1 MLSYDEALAKV
12 LAGIA
17 ALPPTETALD
27 EAGGLVLAEAV
38 IARWDMPRADN
49 SAMDG
54 FAVASCQATGVLP
67 IAGAAYAGHPLK
79 GAVAAGSAVRITT
92 GAPIPAGCDAVVPVE
107 DIAETAEGVTLKS
120 LPQPGDHVRRQGE
133 EYRRG
138 EILLTAGTVLRAG
151 EIGLLASAGA
161 ARVKVHPR
169 PRVALLS
176 TGDELVELGTEPGP
190 GQIVNSNLHQL
201 AARIRECGGEVL
213 SLGIG
218 RDEPGGVDALIDAG
232 RQADL
237 LISTGGVS
245 VGECDFVRESL
256 DRRGFRQV
264 FWKVAIKPG
273 KPVLFG
279 MLDGK
284 PCFGLPGN
292 PAAAAA
298 TFELFVRPALRAL
311 AGHSRILGETRQ
323 GVLTEAVRGDSKRQT
338 FLWCRLEWTGEGYRV
353 RISRFQGSGQNR
365 SLRGAN
371 ALLAVPRHAGK
382 LEAGEMVEV
391 LLMREET

>member
-1 MLSYDEALAKV
+1 MLSYDEALVKV

-17 ALPPTETALD
+17 ALPPVEISLD
-27 EAGGLVLAEAV
+27 EAGGLVLAETV

-54 FAVASCQATGVLP
+54 FAVASCQATGILP
-67 IAGAAYAGHPLK
+67 IAGAAYAGHPFT
-79 GAVAAGSAVRITT
+79 GDVAAGSAVRITT

-107 DIAETAEGVTLKS
+107 DTRETAAGITLS
-120 LPQPGDHVRRQGE
+120 SVPQPGEHVRRQGE

-138 EILLTAGTVLRAG
+138 EILLEAGTVLRAG
-151 EIGLLASAGA
+151 EIGLLASAGV

-201 AARIRECGGEVL
+201 TARIRECGGEVL

-218 RDEPGGVDALIDAG
+218 RDEPGGIDALIDAG

-245 VGECDFVRESL
+245 VGERDFVREAL
-256 DRRGFRQV
+256 DRRGFRQL

-279 MLDGK
+279 TLDGK

-298 TFELFVRPALRAL
+298 TFELFVRPALRGL
-311 AGHSRILGETRQ
+311 AGQPPTTGETRR
-323 GVLTEAVRGDSKRQT
+323 GVLTETVRGGGQRQA
-338 FLWCRLEWTGEGYRV
+338 FLWCRLEWAGDGYRV
-353 RISRFQGSGQNR
+353 HVTRRQGSGQNR
-365 SLRGAN
+365 SLQGAN
-371 ALLAVPRHAGK
+371 ALLAVPGNIDR
-382 LEAGEMVEV
+382 LETGELVKV
-391 LLMREET
+391 QLLRSST

>member
-1 MLSYDEALAKV
+1 MLSYEEALTKV
-12 LAGIA
+12 LASVTP
-17 ALPPTETALD
+17 LPPVEISLD
-27 EAGGLVLAEAV
+27 EAAGLVLAEAV
-38 IARWDMPRADN
+38 TARWDMPRADN

-54 FAVASCQATGVLP
+54 FAVASCQATGILP
-67 IAGAAYAGHPLK
+67 IAGVAYAGHPFDGIL
-79 GAVAAGSAVRITT
+79 AAGSAVRITT

-107 DIAETAEGVTLKS
+107 DTEETSEGVSLKCT
-120 LPQPGDHVRRQGE
+120 PQPGDHVRLQGE
-133 EYRRG
+133 EYRHG
-138 EILLTAGTVLRAG
+138 EVLLEPGTVLRAG

-176 TGDELVELGTEPGP
+176 TGDELVELGMEPGP

-218 RDEPGGVDALIDAG
+218 RDEPGGIDALIDAG

-245 VGECDFVRESL
+245 VGERDFVREAL
-256 DRRGFRQV
+256 DRSGFLQL

-279 MLDGK
+279 TLDGK

-298 TFELFVRPALRAL
+298 TFELFVRPALRGMT
-311 AGHSRILGETRQ
+311 GHPPAAGETRR
-323 GVLTEAVRGDSKRQT
+323 GVLTETVRGGGKRQA
-338 FLWCRLEWTGEGYRV
+338 FLWCRLEWAGGGYRIHV
-353 RISRFQGSGQNR
+353 TRRQGSGQNR
-365 SLRGAN
+365 SLQGAN
-371 ALLAVPRHAGK
+371 ALLAVPGDIDR
-382 LEAGEMVEV
+382 LEAGDVV
-391 LLMREET
+391 RVQLLRSST